1 MQYTQRPDLYDLL
14 HPEDFMAGEREFYLA
29 LAREAGGPVLE
40 LAYGTGR
47 VGLHLARNG
56 IEVVGLDLSAAM
68 LGRAR
73 QVLAEEPP
81 EVSRR
86 VTLVEASMAH
96 FDLGRRFGLVYV
108 PFRAFLHLRTQEEQ
122 RACLRRVAAHLADGG
137 RFAGNFFQPDPL
149 LLPRYTAVRV
159 DGATETPDGGRLVQS
174 HWCPRS
180 DLVEQFKH
188 IRMRL
193 ERFDATGRLVESG
206 LHDLELTWIYGREW
220 RLLLEVEGFELER
233 LEGGFLGQSVDE
245 GNEYVWVA
253 RRRGP
258 SPGPGSH
265 A

>member
-1 MQYTQRPDLYDLL
+1 MP
-14 HPEDFMAGEREFYLA
+14 GEREFYLS

-56 IEVVGLDLSAAM
+56 IEVVGLDLSSSM

-73 QVLAEEPP
+73 QVLAQEPA

-86 VTLVEASMAH
+86 VTLVEASMAD

-108 PFRAFLHLRTQEEQ
+108 PFRAFLHLRTQAEQ
-122 RACLRRVAAHLADGG
+122 RSCLKRVAAHLTDVG
-137 RFAGNFFQPDPL
+137 RFAGNFFQPNPL
-149 LLPRYTAVRV
+149 LLPSYSTVRV
-159 DGATETPDGGRLVQS
+159 DGTTATGDGGRVVQS

-180 DLVEQFKH
+180 DLVEQSKLVM
-188 IRMRL
+188 MRL
-193 ERFDATGRLVESG
+193 ERFDATGQLVESG
-206 LHDLELTWIYGREW
+206 VHDLELTWIYGREW
-220 RLLLEVEGFELER
+220 KLLLEVEGFELER
-233 LEGGFLGQSVDE
+233 LEGGFQGQPVHD

-253 RRRGP
+253 KRRE
-258 SPGPGSH
+258 